1 MDRATALR
9 GKDFYQGLF
18 DALVLGMGAAKG
30 YLFDHGPRVA
40 VQAHLIG
47 KRIGLDEHG
56 LAEVFFGAVLADL
69 GMIGLVEDEWEIPVP
84 VLSAAARAEV
94 NRHPQRSEFAASTIP
109 LLDDIGRVIRHHH
122 EWWDGSG
129 YPEGLAGEDIP
140 VGARVLRVAD
150 TVTALGEPR
159 PHRPKR
165 SEEDVV
171 RIIIDGAG
179 REFDPELARIWL
191 ALHESGD
198 LPAVPSV
205 LYRQIRQTAVETLIF
220 KGDGSEPDGSI
231 LLELLASLIDAKDPY
246 TGGHSRR
253 VARLAEQ
260 VATVM
265 GLDDEE
271 REHARAAGYLH
282 DLGKLAVPSRVL
294 RKPDA
299 LDDSEFEQIRRH
311 PNDGAE
317 LLRDIPVLE
326 EFVGA
331 CRYHHERWDG
341 RGYPDGISGERI
353 PRDARILAVCDAYDA
368 MTSARA
374 YRCARSHEDALA
386 EVREQSGGQ
395 FAPREAQAFLS
406 LPRDLFDE
414 MSRLRQENVDPL
426 LGEPARRG

>member
-1 MDRATALR
+1 LDRAAALR

-69 GMIGLVEDEWEIPVP
+69 GMIGLVEDEWEIPVT
-84 VLSAAARAEV
+84 VLSPAARAEV
-94 NRHPQRSEFAASTIP
+94 NRHPQRSAFAASTIP
-109 LLDDIGRVIRHHH
+109 LLKDIGKVIRHHH

-129 YPEGLAGEDIP
+129 YPDELAGEEIP

-165 SEEDVV
+165 SEEEVV
-171 RIIIDGAG
+171 RIIDEGAG

-205 LYRQIRQTAVETLIF
+205 LYRKIRQTAVETLIF
-220 KGDGSEPDGSI
+220 KAGDAEPDGSI

-253 VARLAEQ
+253 VARLAEE
-260 VATVM
+260 VAAVM
-265 GLDDEE
+265 GLDEEE

-294 RKPDA
+294 RKA
-299 LDDSEFEQIRRH
+299 GVLDDIEFEQIRRH
-311 PNDGAE
+311 ANDGAE
-317 LLRDIPVLE
+317 LLRDIPVLG

-341 RGYPDGISGERI
+341 RGYPEGIAGDRI

-374 YRCARSHEDALA
+374 YRSARSHEAAIA
-386 EVREQSGGQ
+386 EVREQSGNQ
-395 FAPREAQAFLS
+395 FSPVEAEAFLS
-406 LPRDLFDE
+406 LPRRLFDE
-414 MSRLRQENVDPL
+414 MSRLRHEDVDPL
-426 LGEPARRG
+426 LGEPAGRG